1 MLINANFTSPNFTD
15 RKKSIE
21 YIIVHFTE
29 MPFDLALNRLI
40 NKESEVSCHYLIKE
54 DGEIFQL
61 VADNKAAWH
70 AGKSFWKGESAL
82 NQNSIGI
89 ELDNLGNNK
98 FSREQINSCL
108 NLSKTLVQKYDIPLV
123 NFIGHSDVAPDR
135 KIDPG
140 IFFDWHFFATHKL
153 GIWHDTLESEY
164 KQLYHFGDKGN
175 MIRKLQHNLAKLGY
189 KIEESS
195 EFDMQTNYV
204 IRAFQSKFYPKIIRQ
219 KGLKF
224 FNDFGSV
231 YSWDSVS
238 EVMLTKLLAK
248 YCLTNIYMNNKDLFN
263 RSN

>member
-1 MLINANFTSPNFTD
+1 MLINANFISPNFTD
-15 RKKSIE
+15 RKKPIE
-21 YIIVHFTE
+21 YIIVHCTE
-29 MPFDLALNRLI
+29 MPFNLALNRLI
-40 NKESEVSCHYLIKE
+40 DKEAEVSSHYLIKE

-61 VADNKAAWH
+61 VADDKIAWH
-70 AGKSFWKGESAL
+70 AGKSFWKGQSAL

-108 NLSKTLVQKYDIPLV
+108 TLSKVLVQKYSVPSI

-140 IFFDWHFFATHKL
+140 IFFDWQFFANNDL
-153 GIWHDTLESEY
+153 GIWHDVPRLEY
-164 KQLYHFGDKGN
+164 KELYYFGDKGD
-175 MIRKLQHNLAKLGY
+175 MIRKLQHNLAQLGY

-204 IRAFQSKFYPKIIRQ
+204 IRAFQSKFYPSLL
-219 KGLKF
+219 LKRGVSF
-224 FNDFGSV
+224 FNDFESI

-238 EVMLTKLLAK
+238 EEMLAK
-248 YCLTNIYMNNKDLFN
+248 LFIKY
-263 RSN
+263 

>member
-29 MPFDLALNRLI
+29 VPFDLALNRLI
-40 NKESEVSCHYLIKE
+40 DNESEVSSHYLIKE

-61 VADNKAAWH
+61 VADDKIAWH
-70 AGKSFWKGESAL
+70 AGKSFWKGQSAL

-108 NLSKTLVQKYDIPLV
+108 TLSKVLVQKYAMPPI

-140 IFFDWHFFATHKL
+140 IFFDWQFFANNDL
-153 GIWHDTLESEY
+153 GIWHDVSGLEY
-164 KQLYHFGDKGN
+164 KELYHFGDKGN
-175 MIRKLQHNLAKLGY
+175 MIRKLQHNLAQLGY

-204 IRAFQSKFYPKIIRQ
+204 IRAFQSKFYPELIRK
-219 KGLKF
+219 KGVNF
-224 FNDFGSV
+224 FNDFGSI

-238 EVMLTKLLAK
+238 EEVLIRLLLR
-248 YCLTNIYMNNKDLFN
+248 Y
-263 RSN
+263 

>member
-15 RKKSIE
+15 RKKPIE
-21 YIIVHFTE
+21 YIIVHYTE
-29 MPFDLALNRLI
+29 MPFNLALNRLI
-40 NKESEVSCHYLIKE
+40 DKEAEVSSHYLIKE
-54 DGEIFQL
+54 DGEIFRL
-61 VADNKAAWH
+61 VADDKIAWH
-70 AGKSFWKGESAL
+70 AGKSFWKGQSAL

-108 NLSKTLVQKYDIPLV
+108 TLSKVLVQKYSVPSI

-140 IFFDWHFFATHKL
+140 IFFDWQFFANNDL
-153 GIWHDTLESEY
+153 GIWHDVSRLEY
-164 KQLYHFGDKGN
+164 KELYYFGDKGDR
-175 MIRKLQHNLAKLGY
+175 IRKLQHNLAHLGY

-204 IRAFQSKFYPKIIRQ
+204 IRAFQSKFYPSLL
-219 KGLKF
+219 LKRGVNF
-224 FNDFGSV
+224 FNDFESI

-238 EVMLTKLLAK
+238 EEMLAKLLIK
-248 YCLTNIYMNNKDLFN
+248 Y
-263 RSN
+263 

>member
-29 MPFDLALNRLI
+29 LAFDLALNRLI
-40 NKESEVSCHYLIKE
+40 DKESEVSSHYLIKE

-61 VADNKAAWH
+61 VADDKIAWH
-70 AGKSFWKGESAL
+70 AGKSFWKGQSAL

-98 FSREQINSCL
+98 FSTEQINSCL
-108 NLSKTLVQKYDIPLV
+108 TLSKVLVQKYAIPSI

-140 IFFDWHFFATHKL
+140 IFFDWQFFANNGL
-153 GIWHDTLESEY
+153 GIWHDMPELEY
-164 KQLYHFGDKGN
+164 KELYHFGDKGG
-175 MIRKLQHNLAKLGY
+175 MIKILQHNLAKLGY
-189 KIEESS
+189 KIEDSS

-204 IRAFQSKFYPKIIRQ
+204 IRAFQSKFYPELIRK
-219 KGLKF
+219 KGVNF
-224 FNDFGSV
+224 FNDFGSI

-238 EVMLTKLLAK
+238 EEMLTQLLLG
-248 YCLTNIYMNNKDLFN
+248 Y
-263 RSN
+263 

>member
-15 RKKSIE
+15 RKKPIE
-21 YIIVHFTE
+21 YIIVHYTE
-29 MPFDLALNRLI
+29 MPFNLALNRLI
-40 NKESEVSCHYLIKE
+40 DKEAEVSSHYLIKE
-54 DGEIFQL
+54 DGEIFRL
-61 VADNKAAWH
+61 VADDKIAWH
-70 AGKSFWKGESAL
+70 AGKSFWKGQSAL

-108 NLSKTLVQKYDIPLV
+108 TLSKVLVQKYSVPSI

-140 IFFDWHFFATHKL
+140 IFFDWQFFANNDL
-153 GIWHDTLESEY
+153 GIWHDVSRLEY
-164 KQLYHFGDKGN
+164 KELYYFGDKGDR
-175 MIRKLQHNLAKLGY
+175 IRKLQHNLAQLGY

-204 IRAFQSKFYPKIIRQ
+204 IRAFQSKFYPSLL
-219 KGLKF
+219 LKRGVNF
-224 FNDFGSV
+224 FNDFESI

-238 EVMLTKLLAK
+238 EEMLAKLLIK
-248 YCLTNIYMNNKDLFN
+248 Y
-263 RSN
+263 

>member
-15 RKKSIE
+15 RKKPIE
-21 YIIVHFTE
+21 YIIVHYTE
-29 MPFDLALNRLI
+29 MPFNLALNRLI
-40 NKESEVSCHYLIKE
+40 DKEAEVSSHYLIKE
-54 DGEIFQL
+54 DGEIFRL
-61 VADNKAAWH
+61 VADDKIAWH
-70 AGKSFWKGESAL
+70 AGKSFWKGQSAL

-108 NLSKTLVQKYDIPLV
+108 TLSKVLVQKYSVPSI

-140 IFFDWHFFATHKL
+140 IFFDWQFFANNDL
-153 GIWHDTLESEY
+153 GIWHDVSRLEY
-164 KQLYHFGDKGN
+164 KELYYFGDKGD
-175 MIRKLQHNLAKLGY
+175 MIRKLQHNLAQLGY

-204 IRAFQSKFYPKIIRQ
+204 IRAFQSKFYPSLL
-219 KGLKF
+219 LKRGVNF
-224 FNDFGSV
+224 FKDFESI

-238 EVMLTKLLAK
+238 EEMLAKLLIK
-248 YCLTNIYMNNKDLFN
+248 Y
-263 RSN
+263 